1 MRMRNLLV
9 FFGFLVLCA
18 CWSPFPNAYER
29 SMQVGRFRP
38 NINTGI
44 AKKVNINGYYV
55 VTHKRVGTF
64 EPFILYS
71 DGTFGNIVFKNRDSL
86 YEQKKQDTDLMQ
98 EIISSEKGFCG
109 GGGYY
114 EIKGDTLE
122 VDKVYRYQLRKVLA
136 KKRFK
141 IIDKNHLLFF
151 SGMWVV
157 SKKED
162 VPDHYDVLYEFVPAK
177 NLPPSTSFGCKL
189 NKYMWENKADWKA
202 YKQRMKQQRTMKSGN

>member
-1 MRMRNLLV
+1 MKILL
-9 FFGFLVLCA
+9 FSFGFLVLCS

-86 YEQKKQDTDLMQ
+86 
-98 EIISSEKGFCG
+98 
-109 GGGYY
+109 
-114 EIKGDTLE
+114 
-122 VDKVYRYQLRKVLA
+122 
-136 KKRFK
+136 
-141 IIDKNHLLFF
+141 
-151 SGMWVV
+151 
-157 SKKED
+157 
-162 VPDHYDVLYEFVPAK
+162 
-177 NLPPSTSFGCKL
+177 
-189 NKYMWENKADWKA
+189 
-202 YKQRMKQQRTMKSGN
+202 

>member
-1 MRMRNLLV
+1 MKILL
-9 FFGFLVLCA
+9 FSFGFLVLCS

-114 EIKGDTLE
+114 ETKVSHPLKRSLFSFAFACGPPYPLSFNTWLIE
-122 VDKVYRYQLRKVLA
+122 VMQSVHVLHPI
-136 KKRFK
+136 FP
-141 IIDKNHLLFF
+141 
-151 SGMWVV
+151 M
-157 SKKED
+157 
-162 VPDHYDVLYEFVPAK
+162 
-177 NLPPSTSFGCKL
+177 LPPLQGF
-189 NKYMWENKADWKA
+189 
-202 YKQRMKQQRTMKSGN
+202 

>member
-1 MRMRNLLV
+1 MRNLLV
-9 FFGFLVLCA
+9 FFGLLVLYA

-71 DGTFGNIVFKNRDSL
+71 DGTFGSIVFKNRDSL
-86 YEQKKQDTDLMQ
+86 YEQKKQDADLMQ

-109 GGGYY
+109 AGGYY

-136 KKRFK
+136 KDRFK
-141 IIDKNHLLFF
+141 IIDKNHLLLF

-162 VPDHYDVLYEFVPAK
+162 VPEPYDVLYEFVPAK

-202 YKQRMKQQRTMKSGN
+202 YKQRMKQQMIIKRGN